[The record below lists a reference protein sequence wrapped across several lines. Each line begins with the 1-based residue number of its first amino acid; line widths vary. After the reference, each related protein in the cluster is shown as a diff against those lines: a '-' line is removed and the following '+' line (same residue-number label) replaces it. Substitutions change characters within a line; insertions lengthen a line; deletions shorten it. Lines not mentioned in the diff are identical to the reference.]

1 MRVGLSGRY
10 KLEQYSE
17 DGEIKFSSEFNN
29 LITDDGLTMMG
40 TFEAI
45 GTNGYMQW
53 VSLNGNNTTP
63 MPDEGVEAGDVEY
76 RSSTTTRTADTYIDS
91 PEQGG
96 VLSRRFILPAL
107 TSSQNFSSIL
117 VGMLFSSAGRRL
129 FSRALIRDP
138 QGEPTTITGLTG
150 DVFVVTYDL
159 EFIPQGEVS
168 GTLELIGAKGG
179 TYGWTA
185 RPANIDSF
193 TDAAS
198 NNFLGSRLR
207 AAMNA
212 VGTTSATNRTYTGD
226 LGPSTGVPTGTVN
239 TATTD
244 LVADVTSLAEEHRT
258 LITYRNG
265 NRAHPTTISCYVCRM
280 GPFCYQIQF
289 FPPIVKTNPGILEFN
304 FEIQW
309 GRKEDLTDGTP

>member
-1 MRVGLSGRY
+1 MKLGLSGRY

-17 DGEIKFSSEFNN
+17 DGEIKFSSDFGN

-63 MPDEGVEAGDVEY
+63 VPDEGIVESDVVY
-76 RSSTTTRTADTYIDS
+76 RSNVATRTNDTYIEA

-150 DVFVVTYDL
+150 DMFVVTYDL

-168 GTLELIGAKGG
+168 GTLELTGTKGG
-179 TYGWTA
+179 IYEWTA
-185 RPANIDSF
+185 RPANIDSG
-193 TDAAS
+193 TDGTS
-198 NNFLGSRLR
+198 NNILGRRLQ

-212 VGTTSATNRTYTGD
+212 VGTTGATNRTYTGD

-239 TATTD
+239 TVVRD

-289 FPPIVKTNPGILEFN
+289 SPPIVKTNPGVLELN
-304 FEIQW
+304 FELGW
-309 GRKEDLTDGTP
+309 GRREDLGA

>member
-29 LITDDGLTMMG
+29 LIMDDGLTMMG

-53 VSLNGNNTTP
+53 VALNSDNSEPT
-63 MPDEGVEAGDVEY
+63 PDEGVEASDVEY
-76 RSSTTTRTADTYIDS
+76 RSNTTTGTWDTYIES

-96 VLSRRFILPAL
+96 VLSRKFILPVL
-107 TSSQNFSSIL
+107 SSNRNFSSIL
-117 VGMLFSSAGRRL
+117 VGMLFDGAGRRL
-129 FSRALIRDP
+129 FSRALIRDA
-138 QGEPTTITGLTG
+138 QGEPTTITGLAG
-150 DVFVVTYDL
+150 DVFVVTYNL
-159 EFIPQGEVS
+159 EFIPQGEAS
-168 GTLELIGAKGG
+168 GTLELTGAKGG
-179 TYGWTA
+179 TYEWSA
-185 RPANIDSF
+185 RPANIDSEGG
-193 TDAAS
+193 S
-198 NNFLGSRLR
+198 NNSLGRRLL

-239 TATTD
+239 TAVND

-289 FPPIVKTNPGILEFN
+289 FPPIVKTNPGVLEFN

-309 GRKEDLTDGTP
+309 GRKEGPGA

>member
-1 MRVGLSGRY
+1 MKLGLSGRY

-40 TFEAI
+40 TFEAT

-53 VSLNGNNTTP
+53 VALNSDNSEPT
-63 MPDEGVEAGDVEY
+63 PDEGVEAGDVEY
-76 RSSTTTRTADTYIDS
+76 RSSTATRTSDTYIET

-107 TSSQNFSSIL
+107 TSNQNFSSIL
-117 VGMLFSSAGRRL
+117 VGMRFDGAGRRL
-129 FSRALIRDP
+129 FSRALIRDL
-138 QGEPTTITGLTG
+138 QGEPTTLTGLTG
-150 DVFVVTYDL
+150 DIFIVTYNL

-168 GTLELIGAKGG
+168 GTLELTGAKGG
-179 TYGWTA
+179 TYEWTA
-185 RPANIDSF
+185 RPANIDSG
-193 TDAAS
+193 TDGTS
-198 NNFLGSRLR
+198 NNFLGRRLR

-226 LGPSTGVPTGTVN
+226 LGPTTGVPTGTVN
-239 TATTD
+239 TAVTD

-289 FPPIVKTNPGILEFN
+289 FPPIIKSNPGVLEFN

-309 GRKEDLTDGTP
+309 GRAEDIGL

>member
-1 MRVGLSGRY
+1 MKLGLSGRY
-10 KLEQYSE
+10 KLEQYSG
-17 DGEIKFSSEFNN
+17 DGEIKFSSEFGN

-40 TFEAI
+40 TFEAT

-53 VSLNGNNTTP
+53 VSLNSDNSTP
-63 MPDEGVEAGDVEY
+63 MPDDGVEEGDVEY
-76 RSSTTTRTADTYIDS
+76 RSNTATRTSDTYIET

-107 TSSQNFSSIL
+107 TSNQNFSSIL
-117 VGMLFSSAGRRL
+117 VGMLFNSAGRRL

-138 QGEPTTITGLTG
+138 QGDPTTITGLTG

-168 GTLELIGAKGG
+168 GTLELTGTKGG
-179 TYGWTA
+179 IYEWTA
-185 RPANIDSF
+185 RPANIDLP
-193 TDAAS
+193 DGVAAS
-198 NNFLGSRLR
+198 NNNFLGRRLH

-212 VGTTSATNRTYTGD
+212 VGTTGATNRTYTGD
-226 LGPSTGVPTGTVN
+226 LGPTTGVPTGTVN
-239 TATTD
+239 TVVMD

-265 NRAHPTTISCYVCRM
+265 HRAHPTTISCYVCRM

-289 FPPIVKTNPGILEFN
+289 FPPIVKTNPGILELN
-304 FEIQW
+304 FELGW
-309 GRKEDLTDGTP
+309 GRREDLGV